1 MKPKLNTSRGRFSMS
16 RKGIDK
22 NIEWWQLL
30 IWENMRITW
39 RMLPTEIQMKIRD
52 MGKAP
57 SWDKE
62 KTTQDR
68 NQT

>member
-1 MKPKLNTSRGRFSMS
+1 MS